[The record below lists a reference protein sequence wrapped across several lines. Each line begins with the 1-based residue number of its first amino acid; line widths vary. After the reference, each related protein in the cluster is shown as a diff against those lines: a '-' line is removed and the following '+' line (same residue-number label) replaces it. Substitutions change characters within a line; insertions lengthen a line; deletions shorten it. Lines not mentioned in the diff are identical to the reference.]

1 MRTCYVSRFGGFG
14 DVLHASHLPRILKEH
29 YKLNQL
35 DWETNYQG
43 YQILQ
48 NNPFIDNLYFVDTK
62 KMTQNRLIKNWD
74 YAKERYDLFFNL
86 INTIEVEYC
95 CNEDDSRYYRS
106 TKWRR
111 EHLNRSYYD
120 VMVDACN
127 LPETYYGRKGELF
140 YEAQDHAKA
149 KEWIAKK
156 KDTYDRIILVNLSGS
171 SLHKRFVQARPV
183 VLKILEA
190 HPKTCCVLT
199 GGEDE
204 KRDVFEHER
213 VISWV
218 GKKNFRT
225 AALMSCYMDL
235 TVSVESGL
243 PLVAHAW
250 GAPCL
255 QLLTAA
261 SPENHCIGA
270 KNAHWLQSPI
280 YCSPCH
286 KNPHRYW
293 GCPTKDELPACV
305 FFNEDE
311 IVKKIEEI
319 LYEAPHHPADQPQ
332 EVPCQNR

>member
-1 MRTCYVSRFGGFG
+1 
-14 DVLHASHLPRILKEH
+14 
-29 YKLNQL
+29 LNQL

-48 NNPFIDNLYFVDTK
+48 NNPFIDNLFYVDTPK
-62 KMTQNRLIKNWD
+62 ASQNRLVKNWE
-74 YAKERYDLFFNL
+74 YQKERYDLFFNL
-86 INTIEVEYC
+86 INTIELEYC
-95 CNEDDSRYYRS
+95 CNENDSRYYRS
-106 TKWRR
+106 SRWRR
-111 EHLNRSYYD
+111 EHLGKKSYYD

-140 YEAQDHAKA
+140 YTVEEHAKA
-149 KEWIAKK
+149 KAWVEKK
-156 KDTYDRIILVNLSGS
+156 KEQYDKVILVNLSGS
-171 SLHKRFVQARPV
+171 SLHKKFAQARSV
-183 VLKILEA
+183 VQKILDA
-190 HPKTCCVLT
+190 YPKACCVLT
-199 GGEDE
+199 GGEYE
-204 KRDVFEHER
+204 KDDVFEHER

-270 KNAHWLQSPI
+270 KNAYWLQSPI

-286 KNPHRYW
+286 KNPQRYW
-293 GCPTKDELPACV
+293 GCPTSGELPACV
-305 FFNEDE
+305 WFDEDE
-311 IVKKIEEI
+311 ILKKVEEI
-319 LYEAPHHPADQPQ
+319 FNAKAAYHLSDQPQ
-332 EVPCQNR
+332 EVLG